1 MKASYTPEVIEKSVR
16 DVEHWHGRKT
26 DDLGRWEVW
35 GEELALLQ
43 GQGGCLQGAE
53 KEVGGPWGGAEE
65 AWVTATGVCTPWK
78 LLAPVMVT
86 LWFPAGRW
94 HRKNAMNMN
103 LQKALEEKYGEKS
116 RSKGK

>member
-1 MKASYTPEVIEKSVR
+1 MTWVGGKSGGKSSLSSRGREGASKVQR
-16 DVEHWHGRKT
+16 R
-26 DDLGRWEVW
+26 RW
-35 GEELALLQ
+35 
-43 GQGGCLQGAE
+43 
-53 KEVGGPWGGAEE
+53 GGPWGGAEE